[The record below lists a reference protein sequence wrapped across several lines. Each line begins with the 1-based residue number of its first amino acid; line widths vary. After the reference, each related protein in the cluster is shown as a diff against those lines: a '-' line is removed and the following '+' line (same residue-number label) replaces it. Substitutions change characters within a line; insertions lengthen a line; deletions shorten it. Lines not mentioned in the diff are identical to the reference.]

1 MRRLWLVSTTREGI
15 PLRAPRS
22 QENRRPTAAILVLV
36 VALPLV
42 AACGPTNFFSVYR
55 MEIQQGNF
63 ISQEAVSQLKSGM
76 TKDQVRFV
84 LGTPLVADIFHEDRW
99 DYVFMRRRQNAS
111 QTEERRVSVFFED
124 GKLARVEGDVVPGQV
139 DAGNAPAPVPA
150 GGK

>member
-1 MRRLWLVSTTREGI
+1 
-15 PLRAPRS
+15 
-22 QENRRPTAAILVLV
+22 
-36 VALPLV
+36 
-42 AACGPTNFFSVYR
+42 
-55 MEIQQGNF
+55 
-63 ISQEAVSQLKSGM
+63 M

-124 GKLARVEGDVVPGQV
+124 GKLARLEGDVVPGQV
-139 DAGNAPAPVPA
+139 GAGNAPAPVPV